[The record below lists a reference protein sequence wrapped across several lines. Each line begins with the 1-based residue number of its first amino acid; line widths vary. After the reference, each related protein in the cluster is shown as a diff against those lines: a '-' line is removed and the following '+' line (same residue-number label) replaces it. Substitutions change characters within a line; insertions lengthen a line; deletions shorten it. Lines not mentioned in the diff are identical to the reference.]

1 LRVLVDGKEIE
12 LPENSSLGQALEKSG
27 AVPKDGAIVGI
38 VKGRGEKTLQ
48 TNSYWLN
55 MTKGRI
61 RIELLDTELQ
71 KIWHNSLEKIAGSEV
86 KWDSADGISF
96 GPFPTSLS
104 WSRNAHEYNRF
115 EVVLGAAGFETK
127 NTQLIFIRKRHTS
140 IYGSPKDG
148 GVLAKIVGGKNTLDR
163 LGKGDKILGIE
174 PIVEWQD
181 LTEKLA
187 TRDFD
192 IRLQE
197 GMEIFTHLEVE
208 LMLDAPKG
216 AEFFLALTRDGT
228 FKIDSISSSY
238 ISSDQLLA
246 ERIGFEHREP
256 RLEGSVTIRTAG
268 RGLGRIF
275 IYTADRTSN
284 PSHSVVARVTSGMDL
299 VKLAESGQL
308 ISVDVKPER
317 IMLMG
322 SGLNQALQILKDRG
336 IKAEV
341 EGLEGEEAVV
351 VRQEPDTTMEI
362 IKQNRV
368 RLTTMPA
375 KSLVAVEL
383 FYDKAPK
390 SIDYFRHVTGLKER
404 PVGPLPVYF
413 VYENTV
419 LFKPEI
425 EAISYKE
432 LLPENKPISP
442 VPAASI
448 GVSNQ
453 VAKKIGLIGV
463 RLVEDKR
470 YGPSGEKFEATNIIG
485 KVLEPEKIKDLKEG
499 ETVYILEVR
508 K

>member
-1 LRVLVDGKEIE
+1 MKVLVDGKE
-12 LPENSSLGQALEKSG
+12 LDL
-27 AVPKDGAIVGI
+27 PKDATVTDALGKIGTTLIDGTILGI
-38 VKGRGEKTLQ
+38 VKGRSEKSLQ

-55 MTKGRI
+55 TIKGRL

-71 KIWHNSLEKIAGSEV
+71 KIWHDNVDKITGSEV
-86 KWDSADGISF
+86 KWDTADGISF
-96 GPFPTSLS
+96 GPFATTLL
-104 WSRNAHEYNRF
+104 WSRDAHEYDRWQ
-115 EVVLGAAGFETK
+115 VVLGAAGFEAQH
-127 NTQLIFIRKRHTS
+127 TQLIFIRKRHTS
-140 IYGSPKDG
+140 VYGSPKDG

-163 LGKGDKILGIE
+163 LGKSDKILGIE

-181 LTEKLA
+181 LTEKLT
-187 TRDFD
+187 TRNFNMQLED
-192 IRLQE
+192 
-197 GMEIFTHLEVE
+197 GMEIFTHIEVE
-208 LMLDAPKG
+208 LIMDAPKG
-216 AEFFLALTRDGT
+216 AEFFLALTRDNT
-228 FKIDSISSSY
+228 FKVDSVSSSY
-238 ISSDQLLA
+238 ISSDQLLT
-246 ERIGFEHREP
+246 ERISFEHREP
-256 RLEGSVTIRTAG
+256 RLEGFVTIRAAG

-275 IYTADRTSN
+275 IYKADRTSN

-299 VKLAESGQL
+299 IKLAEPGQM
-308 ISVDVKPER
+308 ISIIVRPNR

-322 SGLNQALQILKDRG
+322 LGLRQALQVLRERG
-336 IKAEV
+336 IQAEV
-341 EGLEGEEAVV
+341 DGPESEDAVV
-351 VRQEPDTTMEI
+351 VRQEPSTTMDI
-362 IKQNRV
+362 IKQNTA

-390 SIDYFRHVTGLKER
+390 SIDYFRHVTGLKEK

-432 LLPENKPISP
+432 LLPENKPVGS

-448 GVSNQ
+448 SVSNQ
-453 VAKKIGLIGV
+453 VAKKIGLVGV

-485 KVLEPEKIKDLKEG
+485 RVLEPEKLEDLAEG
-499 ETVYILEVR
+499 DTVYILEVR